1 MESHA
6 HLTRRAFE
14 TSVVQRYLFVVDG
27 PVRAAVIGGS
37 GFYAMEALSDV
48 EELRIDTPFG
58 STSDN
63 LVVGTLAGQR
73 VAFLPRHGV
82 GHRILPSEIPARANV
97 HALKQLGV
105 EFILSVSAV
114 GSLRE
119 DIEPLH
125 MVVPDQLIDRTR
137 GRPSTFFGDGI
148 VAHIAFADPFC
159 PKLRAVLADATREA
173 GGTVH
178 NGGTLVVIE
187 GPAFS
192 TRAESNLYRIWGAD
206 IIGMT
211 ALPEAKLAREAEIC
225 YAILACSTD
234 YDVWHDT
241 HEDVSAE
248 MIVANLLQNVEL
260 SRRAVALALER
271 LPDVR
276 NCPCSH
282 ALRDALITRPEL
294 APEETTR
301 RLAAILGRQVPQ
313 EAPGARP

>member
-1 MESHA
+1 VA
-6 HLTRRAFE
+6 DR
-14 TSVVQRYLFVVDG
+14 
-27 PVRAAVIGGS
+27 VRAAVIGGS
-37 GFYAMEALSDV
+37 GFYQMEGLTEV
-48 EELRIDTPFG
+48 EELRIDTPYG
-58 STSDN
+58 APSDN
-63 LVVGTLAGQR
+63 PVIGTLAGER

-82 GHRILPSEIPARANV
+82 GHRILPSEIPTRANI

-137 GRPSTFFGDGI
+137 GRASTFFGEGM

-159 PKLRAVLADATREA
+159 PELRTVLADATREA

-192 TRAESNLYRIWGAD
+192 TRAESNLYRSWGAD

-241 HEDVSAE
+241 HEDVSAD
-248 MIVANLLQNVEL
+248 MIVANLLRNVEL
-260 SRRAVALALER
+260 SRRAVSLALGR
-271 LPDVR
+271 LPVVR
-276 NCPCSH
+276 SCPCSH
-282 ALRDALITRPEL
+282 ALRDSIVTSLDL
-294 APEETTR
+294 VPEETRT
-301 RLAAILGRQVPQ
+301 RLAPIIDRQVPQ